1 MKGNSALRWKR
12 GRLSG
17 GIMLIALA
25 GFLAAC
31 GGGGGGTAATG
42 PTVTAVTPPA
52 DTTGVAPTTT
62 VTASFSEDMF
72 ASTINDGTFTVG
84 NGNGA
89 VAGTVSFDAIGN
101 VATFTS
107 TGRLA
112 LLQEHTASLSAGIT
126 NLAGG
131 ALAPTSWSFTIGEGA
146 WGTPA
151 LIETYNGGSATYPDI
166 AMDAGGNALAVWS
179 QSDSIRQS
187 IWANRY
193 TVGSG
198 WGTAQLI
205 EIDDAGDAG
214 SSRIVMDAGGNALAV
229 WSQSDGTR
237 NNIWSNRYTAGSG
250 WGTPALIETSDAG
263 NAFNPAIAMDGS
275 GNALAV
281 WNQFDGVRNN
291 IWSNRYTVGSGWS
304 AAELIETFNTGST
317 DLPRIAMDAGGNAL
331 AVWSQSDGTR
341 YNIWFN
347 RYTVGSGWGTAQLIE
362 TDDASHAFYPDIAVD
377 GSGNGVAVWKQS
389 DGTRYNIWSNRYTAG
404 SGWGTAQL
412 IETDN
417 AGPADLPRIAMD
429 ASGNG
434 LAVWHQSDN
443 TRYNIWSN
451 RYTAG
456 SGWGAAQLLESNDVA
471 TAAYAEIAMDPGGN
485 ALTVWSHW
493 DGARANIWSCRYR
506 SGSGWGT
513 AQLIETDD
521 AGDALSVQITMGSSG
536 NALAVWGQSNGAI
549 DNIWSNRFE

>member
-1 MKGNSALRWKR
+1 MKGNSALCWKR

-17 GIMLIALA
+17 GIIVIALG
-25 GFLAAC
+25 GFLVAC
-31 GGGGGGTAATG
+31 GGGGGTAATG
-42 PTVTAVTPPA
+42 PTVTAVSPPA

-62 VTASFSEDMF
+62 ATAVFSEDMF

-101 VATFTS
+101 VATFTP

-112 LLQEHTASLSAGIT
+112 LLQVHTASLSAGIT
-126 NLAGG
+126 NLAGS
-131 ALAPTSWSFTIGEGA
+131 ALAPISWSFTVGEGA

-205 EIDDAGDAG
+205 ETDDAGNAG
-214 SSRIVMDAGGNALAV
+214 SSCIAMDGSGNALAV

-237 NNIWSNRYTAGSG
+237 QNIWSNRYTAGSG
-250 WGTPALIETSDAG
+250 WGTAVLIETGDAG
-263 NAFNPAIAMDGS
+263 NAFNPEIAMDAS

-281 WNQFDGVRNN
+281 WNQFDGIRDN

-304 AAELIETFNTGST
+304 AAELIETFNTGGT

-362 TDDASHAFYPDIAVD
+362 TNDTSHAFYPDIAVD
-377 GSGNGVAVWKQS
+377 GSGNGVAVWKQN
-389 DGTRYNIWSNRYTAG
+389 DGTRYNIWSNRYTVG

-429 ASGNG
+429 GSGNG
-434 LAVWHQSDN
+434 LAVWHQSDG

-456 SGWGAAQLLESNDVA
+456 SGWGAAQLLESDDVA
-471 TAAYAEIAMDPGGN
+471 TAAYPEIAMDPGGN

-493 DGARANIWSCRYR
+493 DGIRANIWSSRYR
-506 SGSGWGT
+506 IGSGWGT

>member
-17 GIMLIALA
+17 GIMLIAL
-25 GFLAAC
+25 GSFLAAC

-72 ASTINDGTFTVG
+72 ASTINNSTFTVG

-101 VATFTS
+101 VATFTP

-205 EIDDAGDAG
+205 ETDDAGDAG
-214 SSRIVMDAGGNALAV
+214 SSRIV
-229 WSQSDGTR
+229 
-237 NNIWSNRYTAGSG
+237 
-250 WGTPALIETSDAG
+250 
-263 NAFNPAIAMDGS
+263 
-275 GNALAV
+275 
-281 WNQFDGVRNN
+281 
-291 IWSNRYTVGSGWS
+291 
-304 AAELIETFNTGST
+304 
-317 DLPRIAMDAGGNAL
+317 MDAGGNAL

-362 TDDASHAFYPDIAVD
+362 TDNTSHAFYPDIAMN

-389 DGTRYNIWSNRYTAG
+389 DGTRYNIWSNHYTAG

-429 ASGNG
+429 GSGNG
-434 LAVWHQSDN
+434 LAVWHQSDS

-456 SGWGAAQLLESNDVA
+456 SGWGSAQLLESNDVA
-471 TAAYAEIAMDPGGN
+471 TAAYPEIAMDPGGN

-493 DGARANIWSCRYR
+493 DGARANIWSSRYTV
-506 SGSGWGT
+506 GSGWGT

-521 AGDALSVQITMGSSG
+521 AGDALSVQIAMGSSG